1 MKLLRWASGLGLLVA
16 TVAVIVVDNPFWLV
30 GALVMGF
37 ALRAGIWRNLSASL
51 RSTLPVVLFAVV
63 MVLMQW
69 LARVPVT
76 SLAAK
81 TLTVF
86 LFSTAAFRL
95 LPWTD
100 AVTAVQ
106 PRTVFHGFLLYL
118 LFIRH
123 FVNILTGETSRL
135 LQARSLCPPRAGC
148 RRRRAHRDSWR
159 IPHASNRT
167 APCRGVRRR
176 SSLAWGL
183 ASLFSRSLAR
193 AERFYAAQLLRG
205 FAE

>member
-1 MKLLRWASGLGLLVA
+1 VKLLRWASGLGLLVA
-16 TVAVIVVDNPFWLV
+16 TVAVVVVDNPFWLV
-30 GALVMGF
+30 GALVVGF

-51 RSTLPVVLFAVV
+51 RSALPVVLFAVAI
-63 MVLMQW
+63 VLMQW

-81 TLTVF
+81 TLAVF

-100 AVTAVQ
+100 AVAATRPGTA
-106 PRTVFHGFLLYL
+106 FHGFLLYL
-118 LFIRH
+118 LFTRH
-123 FVNILTGETSRL
+123 FVNILTVETSRI
-135 LQARSLCPPRAGC
+135 LQARSLCVVRPYG
-148 RRRRAHRDSWR
+148 
-159 IPHASNRT
+159 
-167 APCRGVRRR
+167 RGAF

>member
-30 GALVMGF
+30 GALTMGF
-37 ALRAGIWRNLSASL
+37 VLRAVIWRNLSASL
-51 RSTLPVVLFAVV
+51 RSTLPVVLFAVAI
-63 MVLMQW
+63 VLMQW
-69 LARVPVT
+69 LGRVPVT

-100 AVTAVQ
+100 AVTAVR
-106 PRTVFHGFLLYL
+106 PGTAFHGFLLYL

-123 FVNILTGETSRL
+123 FVNILTAETSRI
-135 LQARSLCPPRAGC
+135 LQARSLCVVRPYG
-148 RRRRAHRDSWR
+148 
-159 IPHASNRT
+159 
-167 APCRGVRRR
+167 RGAF

>member
-37 ALRAGIWRNLSASL
+37 ILRAAIWKSLSASL
-51 RSTLPVVLFAVV
+51 RSALPVGLFAVV
-63 MVLMQW
+63 VVLMQW

-81 TLTVF
+81 TLAVF

-100 AVTAVQ
+100 AVTAVR
-106 PRTVFHGFLLYL
+106 PGTVFHGLLLYL
-118 LFIRH
+118 FFVRH
-123 FVNILTGETSRL
+123 FVSILTAETARL
-135 LQARSLCPPRAGC
+135 LQARSLCVVRPYG
-148 RRRRAHRDSWR
+148 
-159 IPHASNRT
+159 
-167 APCRGVRRR
+167 RGAF

-193 AERFYAAQLLRG
+193 AEHFYAAQLLRG